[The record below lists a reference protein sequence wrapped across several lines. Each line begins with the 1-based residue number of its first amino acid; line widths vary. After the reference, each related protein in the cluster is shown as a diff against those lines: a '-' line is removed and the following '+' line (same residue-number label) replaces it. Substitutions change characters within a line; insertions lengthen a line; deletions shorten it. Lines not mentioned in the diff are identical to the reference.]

1 MLLTEDISVEHYQIR
16 AYDAVSVTI
25 NETLYT
31 SSVIVSP
38 SKLISDWKPKSLEE
52 LKSEHFQIVLS
63 LNPDVVIFG
72 TGKKFIFPVQEKL
85 RLLFQKRIGIES
97 MDTGAACRTYAALMS
112 EGRKIVAALIIN
124 NNSWNNA

>member
-1 MLLTEDISVEHYQIR
+1 MLLTEDVGFGSYQIQ
-16 AYDAVSVTI
+16 AYDAKSVTI

-38 SKLISDWKPKSLEE
+38 FKLITDWEPKSLEE

-63 LNPDVVIFG
+63 LNPEVVIFG

-97 MDTGAACRTYAALMS
+97 MDTGAACRTYAALIS

-124 NNSWNNA
+124 NNS

>member
-1 MLLTEDISVEHYQIR
+1 MPLTEDNTSIGSYYIR
-16 AYDAVSVTI
+16 AYDAESVTI

-38 SKLISDWKPKSLEE
+38 FKIITDWGPKFLEDVKP
-52 LKSEHFQIVLS
+52 EHFQTVLS
-63 LNPDVVIFG
+63 LNPKVVIFG
-72 TGKKFIFPVQEKL
+72 TGKRFIFPVQEQV
-85 RLLFQKRIGIES
+85 RLPLQKRIGIEF

-124 NNSWNNA
+124 NHS